1 MLHGLVIS
9 AAPGD
14 GNRQS
19 VDGVA
24 APAVVASPHEAAATA
39 ATAAATDADGSPL
52 RVRTIADIA
61 DSVGQSHD
69 KNQSLAAS
77 SCSRCSLP
85 RSPSIYPSAA
95 RFYFCFPP
103 VTRLCSRFLSLSLS
117 RARSRWRLVCPFVRP
132 LPERTEIPAC
142 VLPACD
148 SGLPPLRYVRD
159 ALFDVVSRKF
169 GKIMTRRRDRRT
181 RKR

>member
-39 ATAAATDADGSPL
+39 ATAAATDATDADGSPL

-117 RARSRWRLVCPFVRP
+117 RARARGGGSSVRSSVRYLSEPKSRRAFYPHA
-132 LPERTEIPAC
+132 IP
-142 VLPACD
+142 VYLHCD
-148 SGLPPLRYVRD
+148 MS
-159 ALFDVVSRKF
+159 AMLFLMSFRESLAKL
-169 GKIMTRRRDRRT
+169 
-181 RKR
+181 